1 MTDFCTQ
8 TAGDV
13 PKLCHAIEE
22 YLSLPDEKRK
32 SPLAYFLTRDEFEK
46 WVAKEVGITLNEDE
60 NEDENE
66 VAVEYLESSGIV
78 SKYLSVLIL
87 IILM

>member
-13 PKLCHAIEE
+13 PKLCHAIEK

-32 SPLAYFLTRDEFEK
+32 SPLAYFLTKDEFEK
-46 WVAKEVGITLNEDE
+46 WVADEVGITL